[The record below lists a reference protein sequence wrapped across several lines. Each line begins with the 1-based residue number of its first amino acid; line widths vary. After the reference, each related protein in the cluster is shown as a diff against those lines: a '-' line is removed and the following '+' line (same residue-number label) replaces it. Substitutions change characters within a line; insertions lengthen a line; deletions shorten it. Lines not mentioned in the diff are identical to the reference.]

1 MSLTLPP
8 VGTSQLL
15 ELVSPYAPD
24 DFIAEVCP
32 RHFTGGRRHALSAAQ
47 LWRTHLL
54 AVLTATHSLNLLV
67 RQLLLSKPRGGAS
80 PGCDPPCPRLR
91 MLHEFRQTVKVWAVV
106 AHAINQHL
114 VGRLLRR
121 TGLRQTPRRGT
132 DGRDAIY
139 RRRAVASKKNSGD
152 YTAAHAALG
161 GRTLKTGQSRW
172 FVGYKKH
179 TLRLWLPT
187 VHPSVTLVPLVSWLT
202 PGNVAEGGLLR
213 PRVCIGVAVTWVGG
227 QGSWWRTWAISPHL
241 RSKPSAQ
248 AGSVR
253 WSPVTAR
260 KRHCETR
267 AAVCG
272 CGASGLSARSTVGV
286 VGV

>member
-32 RHFTGGRRHALSAAQ
+32 RHFTGGGRGALSAPP
-47 LWRTHLL
+47 LWCPHLL
-54 AVLTATHSLNLLV
+54 AGLVATH
-67 RQLLLSKPRGGAS
+67 
-80 PGCDPPCPRLR
+80 
-91 MLHEFRQTVKVWAVV
+91 H
-106 AHAINQHL
+106 HHL

-121 TGLRQTPRRGT
+121 TGLQPH
-132 DGRDAIY
+132 
-139 RRRAVASKKNSGD
+139 AVALMDATDLPAACSGFKKNSGH

-179 TLRLWLPT
+179 TLRVWLPT
-187 VHPSVTLVPLVSWLT
+187 RHPSVTLVPLVSWLT

-213 PRVCIGVAVTWVGG
+213 PSLHWCRRHWGWWPGIVVADLGY
-227 QGSWWRTWAISPHL
+227 
-241 RSKPSAQ
+241 
-248 AGSVR
+248 
-253 WSPVTAR
+253 
-260 KRHCETR
+260 
-267 AAVCG
+267 
-272 CGASGLSARSTVGV
+272 LSAPEK
-286 VGV
+286 

>member
-1 MSLTLPP
+1 MRLTLPP
-8 VGTSQLL
+8 VGTNHLL

-32 RHFTGGRRHALSAAQ
+32 RCFTGGRRHALSAAQ

-54 AVLTATHSLNLLV
+54 AVLNSTHSLNLLM
-67 RQLLLSKPRGGAS
+67 RQLPEQAS
-80 PGCDPPCPRLR
+80 WRRFARLQHSLPTAR
-91 MLHEFRQTVKVWAVV
+91 MLHEFRQTVGVGGLRT
-106 AHAINQHL
+106 INQHL

-121 TGLRQTPRRGT
+121 MGVQPH
-132 DGRDAIY
+132 
-139 RRRAVASKKNSGD
+139 AVALMDATELPAACSGFKKNSGA

-187 VHPSVTLVPLVSWLT
+187 AHPSVTLVPLVSWLT

-213 PRVCIGVAVTWVGG
+213 PSLHWCCRHLG
-227 QGSWWRTWAISPHL
+227 WWP
-241 RSKPSAQ
+241 
-248 AGSVR
+248 
-253 WSPVTAR
+253 
-260 KRHCETR
+260 
-267 AAVCG
+267 
-272 CGASGLSARSTVGV
+272 
-286 VGV
+286 